1 MSTASAFVPVLSTSA
16 APRVAGTA
24 VTATLLLG
32 SSSSLDPATIQAVV
46 MATLAAM
53 ERVWSRKWKKTLPN

>member
-1 MSTASAFVPVLSTSA
+1 MSTASAFVPVLSTLA

-32 SSSSLDPATIQAVV
+32 SSLSLDPATIQAVV
-46 MATLAAM
+46 LAAM
-53 ERVWSRKWKKTLPN
+53 ERVV